1 MLSGAASTITASRN
15 VWFARERGTRT
26 RRRRALVSEDQDSDD
41 LRQSSP
47 FAGMLSEP
55 ERRRTLQL
63 G

>member
-15 VWFARERGTRT
+15 VWFAWERGTRT
-26 RRRRALVSEDQDSDD
+26 RRRRALVSEDQHSDD

-55 ERRRTLQL
+55 ERRRAPQL